1 MQSILEKKK
10 QIKDLSKR
18 TYKNLI
24 SGYLKPKIP
33 SYLILYVNNI
43 CQLRCDMC
51 FYWDSMQKKT
61 IQLTLPQIEKISKSL
76 PNLFQLTLTG
86 GEPTLNKDLPK
97 IVNIFS
103 KHSNLAKCTIVTN
116 GMLYKRAEEYVSQI
130 VEENPAVDF
139 RLSLSVDAIGEL
151 HDKIR
156 GVKGSYD
163 NVIKTFYLLN
173 DLKKKTSNLWVDMNT
188 TISKYNYQ
196 EFKNIHKYIKEN
208 FEVDNH
214 VIGFV
219 RGETKEKDAK
229 DIPTEFYSEYK
240 KIILNDAGK
249 SGHLLQKATAA
260 VRDVVMNEVDRELK
274 ENSHRFDCSAG
285 VKFLEVYQD
294 GKVVP
299 CEILETISSLEDT
312 SMGNLI
318 DFDFNVQKLLKSE
331 KAKKIIKHIKDS
343 KCHCSFECPKHM
355 DALYNKKLYPELLK
369 NLAKHYIFS

>member
-1 MQSILEKKK
+1 MQSSIERKK
-10 QIKDLSKR
+10 QLKELSKR

-24 SGYLKPKIP
+24 SGYLKPKLP

-61 IQLTLPQIEKISKSL
+61 IQLSLAQIEKISKSL

-97 IVNIFS
+97 IVKIFS
-103 KHSNLAKCTIVTN
+103 DKSNLSKCTIVTN
-116 GMLYKRAEEYVSQI
+116 GMLYKRVREYVEQMTT
-130 VEENPAVDF
+130 ENPAVDF

-163 NVIKTFYLLN
+163 NVIKTFHLLN
-173 DLKKKTSNLWVDMNT
+173 ELKRNIPNLWVDMNT
-188 TISKYNYQ
+188 TVSKYNYK
-196 EFKNIHKYIKEN
+196 EFKSIHSYVKNN
-208 FEVDNH
+208 FDVDNH

-229 DIPTEFYSEYK
+229 DIPVEFYTEYK
-240 KIILNDAGK
+240 KIVLNDAGK
-249 SGHLLQKATAA
+249 SGHMLQKATAA

-274 ENSHRFDCSAG
+274 ENSFRYNCSAG
-285 VKFLEVYQD
+285 VKFLEIFQD
-294 GKVVP
+294 GKVAP
-299 CEILETISSLEDT
+299 CEILETISDLEDP
-312 SMGNLI
+312 SMGNLQ
-318 DFDFNVQKLLKSE
+318 DFDFNVQKLLESDH
-331 KAKKIIKHIKDS
+331 AKKIVQYIKDT
-343 KCHCSFECPKHM
+343 KCHCTFECPKHM

-369 NLAKHYIFS
+369 NLAKHYIF